1 LVEEGERERR
11 RGGIVSITTG
21 VARGVHGNGVRLGN
35 GGGGVVACPD
45 QRKEKA
51 PWASDGPMGQ
61 WARVLLGWRG
71 MERWKGGGGI
81 VSIATGVARGV
92 HGSGVRLGN
101 GGGSVV
107 ACPD

>member
-1 LVEEGERERR
+1 MAAVVLLPALTRGRR
-11 RGGIVSITTG
+11 RL
-21 VARGVHGNGVRLGN
+21 LG
-35 GGGGVVACPD
+35 PQMD
-45 QRKEKA
+45 
-51 PWASDGPMGQ
+51 Q

-92 HGSGVRLGN
+92 HGSGVRPGN